1 MNGAGRTNGAG
12 RSFFHAA
19 TKHCPYG
26 RRGGKLVPM
35 YAQLMATI
43 RGAAGRHPVN
53 AFRAHHFAG
62 LGCCAR

>member
-1 MNGAGRTNGAG
+1 MSGNG

-19 TKHCPYG
+19 AKHCPHG
-26 RRGGKLVPM
+26 RRGSKLVPM
-35 YAQLMATI
+35 YARLMATI
-43 RGAAGRHPVN
+43 RGAAGRHSVN

>member
-1 MNGAGRTNGAG
+1 MNAAR
-12 RSFFHAA
+12 RSFFHTA
-19 TKHCPYG
+19 TKHCPYARYG
-26 RRGGKLVPM
+26 SKLVPM
-35 YAQLMATI
+35 DAQVKATI